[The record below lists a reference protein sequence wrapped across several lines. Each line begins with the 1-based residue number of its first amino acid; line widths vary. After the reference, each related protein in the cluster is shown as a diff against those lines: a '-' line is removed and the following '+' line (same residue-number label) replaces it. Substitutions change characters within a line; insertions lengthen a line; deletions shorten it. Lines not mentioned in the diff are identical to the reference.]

1 MEWTKKDL
9 GQDTINQILPIDFK
23 LFLKKH
29 HKKYLKNMNEYPEVN
44 RKCYV
49 LINAG
54 YFIIA
59 KSAGI
64 DGTTFKTAWRTNAT
78 EKDWLEFVKTSGR
91 EDLREKFYQGYDCWV
106 SFNVLAALG
115 WVYPEEFFSMIKSA
129 KFHNK
134 K

>member
-9 GQDTINQILPIDFK
+9 GQDTINQILPINFK

-29 HKKYLKNMNEYPEVN
+29 HKKYLKNMNEYQEVN

-64 DGTTFKTAWRTNAT
+64 DGTTFKTMWRTNAT
-78 EKDWLEFVKTSGR
+78 EKNWLEFVKTSGR
-91 EDLREKFYQGYDCWV
+91 KDYSRRPDDLAGGFLWV
-106 SFNVLAALG
+106 RVTS
-115 WVYPEEFFSMIKSA
+115 PPKSKTQDQKMPKVFA
-129 KFHNK
+129 
-134 K
+134 